1 MTDMFYLPNNVYV
14 ELYAEMAEAIL
25 VEHQGN
31 LIELYETHENG
42 DVHFTEEA
50 QELFDDYCGL
60 VERVLESVGIGDDF
74 NRDEKT

>member
-1 MTDMFYLPNNVYV
+1 MTYLENSNFV
-14 ELYAEMAEAIL
+14 ELYSDLAEAIL
-25 VEHQGN
+25 LEHHQGKIQIN
-31 LIELYETHENG
+31 QIEDNG
-42 DVHFTEEA
+42 DERFTDEA